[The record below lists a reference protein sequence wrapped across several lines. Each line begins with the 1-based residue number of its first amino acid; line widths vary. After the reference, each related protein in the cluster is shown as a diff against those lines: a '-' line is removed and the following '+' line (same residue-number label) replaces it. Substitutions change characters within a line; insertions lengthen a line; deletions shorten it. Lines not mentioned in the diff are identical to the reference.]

1 MRVSVI
7 IPLFNKAPFVER
19 ALASVAAQTFTDFEV
34 IVINDGSRD
43 GTAEALAGLQ
53 QRYGRRAGA

>member
-1 MRVSVI
+1 MGRNRCRWRNAFDV
-7 IPLFNKAPFVER
+7 LRER
-19 ALASVAAQTFTDFEV
+19 ASDFEV